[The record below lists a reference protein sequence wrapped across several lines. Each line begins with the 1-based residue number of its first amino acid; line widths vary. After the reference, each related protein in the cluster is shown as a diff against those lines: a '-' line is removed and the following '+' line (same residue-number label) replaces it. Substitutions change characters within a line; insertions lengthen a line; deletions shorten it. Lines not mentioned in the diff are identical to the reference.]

1 VTVNASINIENVNV
15 AINTPLP
22 NAIIVVTN
30 FCERLKKRD
39 TRLPISKGH
48 EAMKP
53 NSSESTTP
61 FEVRISD
68 QVIIVWINKK
78 FLITSIQS
86 QSKFTKKFQIS

>member
-1 VTVNASINIENVNV
+1 MTVNASINNENVNV

-39 TRLPISKGH
+39 ARLPISKGH

-53 NSSESTTP
+53 NISESTTP
-61 FEVRISD
+61 LEVRILD
-68 QVIIVWINKK
+68 QVIVVWVNNK
-78 FLITSIQS
+78 FLIASVQS
-86 QSKFTKKFQIS
+86 ESNFTKKFQIS